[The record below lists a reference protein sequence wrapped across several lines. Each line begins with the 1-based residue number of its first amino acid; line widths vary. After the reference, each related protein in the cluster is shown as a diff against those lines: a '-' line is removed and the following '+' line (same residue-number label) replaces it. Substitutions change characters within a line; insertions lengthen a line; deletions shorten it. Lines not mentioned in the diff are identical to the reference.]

1 MERGETQGSY
11 TQLDSS
17 TEYSIFAFGY
27 KGQSVTTGLF
37 RKDFTTE
44 TDIAKITFS
53 INVDMSWGFH
63 NIHIIPN
70 PITALYYYEIVT
82 EETTVK
88 ESLQII
94 DEIAKQ
100 KISSGWCRDR
110 AHFFKTYGFEGEYWG
125 SYMGR
130 FEKLEQWLLSAS
142 RLKLKN
148 IKFNNISIIGWV
160 GLRSNSFYLYLRH
173 LENNRDRFCS
183 RLRVSFKINV

>member
-1 MERGETQGSY
+1 
-11 TQLDSS
+11 
-17 TEYSIFAFGY
+17 
-27 KGQSVTTGLF
+27 
-37 RKDFTTE
+37 
-44 TDIAKITFS
+44 
-53 INVDMSWGFH
+53 MSWGFH

-130 FEKLEQWLLSAS
+130 FEKLEPGIYKVVVVGVDAKTGEYNSVVAFIEQ
-142 RLKLKN
+142 
-148 IKFNNISIIGWV
+148 FNTEV
-160 GLRSNSFYLYLRH
+160 YL
-173 LENNRDRFCS
+173 
-183 RLRVSFKINV
+183 I

>member
-1 MERGETQGSY
+1 M
-11 TQLDSS
+11 
-17 TEYSIFAFGY
+17 
-27 KGQSVTTGLF
+27 
-37 RKDFTTE
+37 
-44 TDIAKITFS
+44 
-53 INVDMSWGFH
+53 
-63 NIHIIPN
+63 IPN

-130 FEKLEQWLLSAS
+130 FEKLEPGIY
-142 RLKLKN
+142 KVVV
-148 IKFNNISIIGWV
+148 V
-160 GLRSNSFYLYLRH
+160 GVDAKTGEYNSVVAFS
-173 LENNRDRFCS
+173 EP
-183 RLRVSFKINV
+183 FKTEEY

>member
-100 KISSGWCRDR
+100 KYRQDGAETVLISLKPMVSKESIGAVIWD
-110 AHFFKTYGFEGEYWG
+110 
-125 SYMGR
+125 
-130 FEKLEQWLLSAS
+130 AS
-142 RLKLKN
+142 RN
-148 IKFNNISIIGWV
+148 SSREYIKSW
-160 GLRSNSFYLYLRH
+160 L
-173 LENNRDRFCS
+173 
-183 RLRVSFKINV
+183 

>member
-1 MERGETQGSY
+1 
-11 TQLDSS
+11 
-17 TEYSIFAFGY
+17 
-27 KGQSVTTGLF
+27 
-37 RKDFTTE
+37 
-44 TDIAKITFS
+44 
-53 INVDMSWGFH
+53 MSWGFH

-130 FEKLEQWLLSAS
+130 FEKLEPGIYKVVVVGVDAKQENTTQWLLSAS